1 MHIKRFFAP
10 NMRQAMNAVREE
22 HGDEAVILSTKQTAE
37 GVEIMAALDPEAMAY
52 QQQAKQTAQSSSYE
66 NNPQGA
72 GLSFEQ
78 QAALTR
84 DRVANAYDAEI
95 GHSQPRPRSGSSYS
109 TTPPPSIYSSEVP
122 VSHASQIEQMA
133 DELKQVRSLL
143 ENQVS
148 SLAWGNTEV
157 QNPEQI
163 ALLKRLMGLGF
174 GWELSQS
181 LLKQAQANADMD
193 WQSVLSLLEQSVS
206 SDERDLLDR
215 GGIIALVG
223 PTGVGKTTTIAKL
236 ASRFVMRN
244 SPNDIALITTDSY
257 KIGAQAQLKLFA
269 DMIQV
274 PVHFASN
281 QGELYSLLTSMAN
294 KKLVLIDTAGMSQK
308 DLQLSKQLTSGHQ
321 GVNMV
326 RNYLVMSAATQ
337 LSVMRDIVNSFSEVV
352 LKGCILTKIDEATQ
366 LGNALTVL
374 LESDLP
380 ISYLSTGQRV
390 PEDIEKI
397 HARDLIDRAI
407 VLGQQNSQNIDE
419 QAFRLG
425 MGKEISNAQ

>member
-10 NMRQAMNAVREE
+10 NMRQAMNAVRQE
-22 HGDEAVILSTKQTAE
+22 HGDEAVILSTKQTAD
-37 GVEIMAALDPEAMAY
+37 GVEIVAALDPEALAY
-52 QQQAKQTAQSSSYE
+52 QQNVQETATLNAAQNGDSLNS
-66 NNPQGA
+66 A
-72 GLSFEQ
+72 IRFEQ
-78 QAALTR
+78 QAMLTR
-84 DRVANAYDAEI
+84 ERVANAYDAQQ
-95 GHSQPRPRSGSSYS
+95 QPAARPSANRYATAQPQVAYAESVSA
-109 TTPPPSIYSSEVP
+109 PS
-122 VSHASQIEQMA
+122 AQIELMA
-133 DELKQVRSLL
+133 QELQQVRSLL
-143 ENQVS
+143 ENQLS
-148 SLAWGNTEV
+148 SLAWGHSEV
-157 QNPEQI
+157 QKPEQI

-181 LLKQAQANADMD
+181 LLQQAQDSASLD
-193 WQSVLSLLEQSVS
+193 WASILRLLEQSVT

-244 SPNDIALITTDSY
+244 SASDIALISTDSY

-269 DMIQV
+269 DLIQV
-274 PVHFASN
+274 PVYVAAN
-281 QGELYSLLTSMAN
+281 QGELYSLLTAMAS

-337 LSVMRDIVNSFSEVV
+337 LSVMRDIVKSFGEVV
-352 LKGCILTKIDEATQ
+352 LKGCILTKVDEATQ

-374 LESDLP
+374 LESELP

>member
-22 HGDEAVILSTKQTAE
+22 HGDDAVILSTKQTAE

-52 QQQAKQTAQSSSYE
+52 QQQKNAQPDF
-66 NNPQGA
+66 NPASQGG
-72 GLSFEQ
+72 GLSFAQ

-84 DRVANAYDAEI
+84 DRVASAYDAEMNS
-95 GHSQPRPRSGSSYS
+95 SQRARGSASSYS
-109 TTPPPSIYSSEVP
+109 TTPPSSYSSELP
-122 VSHASQIEQMA
+122 TAQSTHIEQMA
-133 DELKQVRSLL
+133 EELKQVRSLL

-157 QNPEQI
+157 QKPEQI

-181 LLKQAQANADMD
+181 LLQQAEQNADLD
-193 WQSVLSLLEQSVS
+193 WTSVLSLLEQNVT

-244 SPNDIALITTDSY
+244 SPSDIALITTDSY

-281 QGELYSLLTSMAN
+281 QGELYSLLTSMAS

-337 LSVMRDIVNSFSEVV
+337 LSVMRDIVNSFGEVV
-352 LKGCILTKIDEATQ
+352 LKGCILTKVDEATQ

-374 LESDLP
+374 LESNLP

>member
-22 HGDEAVILSTKQTAE
+22 HGDDAVILSTKQTAE

-52 QQQAKQTAQSSSYE
+52 QQTQQNSPPQGLSS
-66 NNPQGA
+66 NPQGA
-72 GLSFEQ
+72 GLSFQQ

-84 DRVANAYDAEI
+84 DRVANAYDAEMNPPNPFQNS
-95 GHSQPRPRSGSSYS
+95 GRSNVTTPSASYS
-109 TTPPPSIYSSEVP
+109 NEMPLPQS
-122 VSHASQIEQMA
+122 SQIEQMA

-181 LLKQAQANADMD
+181 LLQQAEANADMD
-193 WQSVLSLLEQSVS
+193 WKSVLNLLEQSVS

-244 SPNDIALITTDSY
+244 SPKDIALITTDSY

-337 LSVMRDIVNSFSEVV
+337 LSVMRDIVNSFGEVV
-352 LKGCILTKIDEATQ
+352 LKGCILTKADEATQ

-374 LESDLP
+374 LESNLP

-419 QAFRLG
+419 QVFRLG